1 MKAILK
7 FDLSDPDEAS
17 GHLLAANALSL
28 AYIINKTREMF
39 RQELRYNEEL
49 TEEQRD
55 IIEKLQKEFFTNLSE
70 LPINFDEVYY

>member
-1 MKAILK
+1 
-7 FDLSDPDEAS
+7 
-17 GHLLAANALSL
+17 
-28 AYIINKTREMF
+28 MF